1 VTSHC
6 RRPNR
11 IAFEKRPDLS
21 CIAGRS
27 DLADRQADGKPADTE
42 AMMAILEDK
51 RAEVMSREP
60 AGCFI
65 REWQETGDHV
75 RQSLFQDA
83 RCQAI
88 KSKGRD
94 EPYVFEHEKWRLI
107 KS

>member
-1 VTSHC
+1 
-6 RRPNR
+6 
-11 IAFEKRPDLS
+11 
-21 CIAGRS
+21 
-27 DLADRQADGKPADTE
+27 
-42 AMMAILEDK
+42 MMAILEDK

-75 RQSLFQDA
+75 RQSIFQDA